1 MGGIPVVGNL
11 FKTPKVPD
19 IVAAPVYSAPE
30 PEVMEAQEAA
40 DATKEVK
47 KKKAGQSRTVFTTPL
62 GLEEA
67 PTTKKKTLLGQ

>member
-1 MGGIPVVGNL
+1 MGAVPLVRKL
-11 FKTPKVPD
+11 FKTPKVPN

-30 PEVMEAQEAA
+30 PEVMEAQEA
-40 DATKEVK
+40 TKANEEVK
-47 KKKAGQSRTVFTTPL
+47 KRRAGQSRTVFTTPL

>member
-1 MGGIPVVGNL
+1 MGAVPLVRKL

-30 PEVMEAQEAA
+30 PEVMEAQEA
-40 DATKEVK
+40 TKANEEVK
-47 KKKAGQSRTVFTTPL
+47 KRRAGQSRTVFTTPL